1 MVEDRRSDDDDVQD
15 AFDVLAERYHAL
27 RDEIEDVHDRDAERE
42 FKDVTE
48 AYLDIER
55 EVRRGERDRYARD

>member
-1 MVEDRRSDDDDVQD
+1 
-15 AFDVLAERYHAL
+15 
-27 RDEIEDVHDRDAERE
+27 VHDRDAERE

>member
-1 MVEDRRSDDDDVQD
+1 VQA

-27 RDEIEDVHDRDAERE
+27 RDEIEDVHDREAERE

-55 EVRRGERDRYARD
+55 EVRRGEHDRYARD